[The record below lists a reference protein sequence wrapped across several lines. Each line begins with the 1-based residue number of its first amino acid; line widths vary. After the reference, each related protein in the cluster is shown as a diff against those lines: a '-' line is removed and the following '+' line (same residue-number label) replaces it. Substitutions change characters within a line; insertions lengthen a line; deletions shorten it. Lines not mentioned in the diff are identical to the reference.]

1 MKAQNHQLHYIRKM
15 NDERAQA
22 NFAEDALNVLQT
34 EFEVG
39 SAFLFC
45 WTC

>member
-1 MKAQNHQLHYIRKM
+1 MKAQNDQLHYIKKM

-22 NFAEDALNVLQT
+22 NFAEDAWNVLQT

-39 SAFLFC
+39 SVFPFF